1 MEETK
6 TGKNDLTYDLFDNP
20 MVRNI
25 LKNMSPEDVLAYKK
39 MGKEMYGSIDFEKSE
54 VLANLPPPMS
64 EALAYIK
71 EGLKS
76 GILPKDLDDDEV
88 NLLVEIY
95 GNEWYKEFGY
105 TQHDLS
111 EHQLKNV
118 KQSNA
123 IDINMNHENT
133 TNTIQ

>member
-1 MEETK
+1 
-6 TGKNDLTYDLFDNP
+6 
-20 MVRNI
+20 
-25 LKNMSPEDVLAYKK
+25 
-39 MGKEMYGSIDFEKSE
+39 
-54 VLANLPPPMS
+54 MS
-64 EALAYIK
+64 EALAYNK